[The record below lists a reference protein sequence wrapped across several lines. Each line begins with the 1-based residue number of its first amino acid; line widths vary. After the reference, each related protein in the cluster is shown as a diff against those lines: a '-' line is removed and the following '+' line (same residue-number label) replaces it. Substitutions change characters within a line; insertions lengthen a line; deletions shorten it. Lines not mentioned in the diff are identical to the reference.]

1 MSNNCSC
8 ISIQTVGNCFNEG
21 DKSLYRGI
29 VKSSSSHVTLI
40 PWGSDN
46 VVKHNVCN
54 NTQELYNV
62 KTAGLA
68 TGSDNDQ
75 LKKWDGATS
84 SICGTIYGGPHTQPS
99 SITVDPS
106 TCHNAC
112 GISTICT
119 NNTTRDQA
127 RRPATGCDGMK
138 VYTPTYS
145 GNGTNQAVANG
156 HKWHVINAMTNV
168 EEQSIPFAEQPTIG
182 DVYTEHPNWNNEQ
195 VAKRWQWQNVYGA
208 VDAENGKVYGIPF
221 GSPYVNI
228 LNTGSESSTWGTD
241 EVKGNAPSTGFGTP
255 EGNWDITHLNKYI
268 GGVLASNGHIY
279 SHGHKARSIL
289 KINVTTDEVT
299 EIPYPTHIV
308 NQMIDPLPEQPE
320 VQFGE
325 HYTPY
330 RPAGYYPE
338 ITRIT
343 PRCASYGSVLGPDGK
358 VYNVPRGIPYL
369 IWIDPTNDSIGY
381 MDISSE
387 LTTTKVGSSSS
398 WYGDGVTHGDSI
410 YYAPERAKVI
420 LKVTV

>member
-29 VKSSSSHVTLI
+29 VKSSTSHVTLI

-46 VVKHNVCN
+46 VVKHNVCD
-54 NTQELYNV
+54 NTQQSYNV
-62 KTAGLA
+62 KTSGLA
-68 TGSDNDQ
+68 VGNDDDQ
-75 LKKWDGATS
+75 LKKWSGATS

-112 GISTICT
+112 GIDTICT
-119 NNTTRDQA
+119 TNPNPVGQQA
-127 RRPATGCDGMK
+127 RGPATGCCGMK

-145 GNGTNQAVANG
+145 GDQGEVVANG
-156 HKWHVINAMTNV
+156 HKWYVIDAMNNT
-168 EEQSIPFAEQPTIG
+168 QDSSIPFAEQPTIG
-182 DVYTEHPNWNNEQ
+182 DVYLENTDWDTTFNRSE
-195 VAKRWQWQNVYGA
+195 WQNVYGA

-228 LNTGSESSTWGTD
+228 LNTVTSTSTWGTD
-241 EVKGNAPSTGFGTP
+241 EVRGNAPLKSSHSEPWNRT
-255 EGNWDITHLNKYI
+255 NLSKYI
-268 GGVLASNGHIY
+268 GGALASNGHIY

-308 NQMIDPLPEQPE
+308 NQMIDPLPERQE
-320 VQFGE
+320 FMFGDV
-325 HYTPY
+325 HVPY

-338 ITRIT
+338 LTGTT

-369 IWIDPTNDSIGY
+369 IWIDPTDDSIDY

-387 LTTTKVGSSSS
+387 LTETKVGSSSS
-398 WYGDGVTHGDSI
+398 WYGAGVTHGDSI
-410 YYAPERAKVI
+410 FYAPEKAKVI